1 MKHAKQYFE
10 NHETVDMLYFT
21 SDNLAFFDEQNA
33 LNHARKLDDDTVTY
47 MTREEV
53 EAETVDLVNGGKP
66 DYLFDGFEEE

>member
-21 SDNLAFFDEQNA
+21 SDNLAYFDEQNA

-53 EAETVDLVNGGKP
+53 DAETVDLVNGGKP

>member
-33 LNHARKLDDDTVTY
+33 LNHARKLDDDPVTY